1 VTASDESSEGVPDR
15 AGSSEGVPRSTTG
28 GPRRRPVLA
37 VVVVVILAVD
47 AILLAWTEMAW
58 LTVRT
63 EATGFPLPLSALV
76 AALTTPLL
84 VLAADAVMPRS
95 AALFAPLGTWTLTIV
110 GAGLWSPAGAG
121 VLPPD
126 WRAVLLLAAGVLP
139 ALVVGM
145 RRPGR
150 HDPLPPTSEPV
161 RQDTGD
167 G

>member
-1 VTASDESSEGVPDR
+1 MTASDESSEGVPDR
-15 AGSSEGVPRSTTG
+15 AGSSEGVPRSTTTG
-28 GPRRRPVLA
+28 RRSVLA
-37 VVVVVILAVD
+37 PVVVVILAVD

-63 EATGFPLPLSALV
+63 GATGFPLPLSALV
-76 AALTTPLL
+76 AAVTTPLL
-84 VLAADAVMPRS
+84 VLAADAAMPRS
-95 AALFAPLGTWTLTIV
+95 AALFAPLATWTLTIV

-150 HDPLPPTSEPV
+150 HDPLPRAPGPV

>member
-1 VTASDESSEGVPDR
+1 MTQENDHGR
-15 AGSSEGVPRSTTG
+15 GRT
-28 GPRRRPVLA
+28 VLA
-37 VVVVVILAVD
+37 AVAVVILAVD

-58 LTVRT
+58 LTIRT
-63 EATGFPLPLSALV
+63 EASGFPLPLSALV

-84 VLAADAVMPRS
+84 VLAADAAMPRTS
-95 AALFAPLGTWTLTIV
+95 LLFAPLVTWTLTIV

-126 WRAVLLLAAGVLP
+126 WRAILLLAAGVLP

-150 HDPLPPTSEPV
+150 YDPVPATAASTPGHSPEPL
-161 RQDTGD
+161 RQDTQD

>member
-1 VTASDESSEGVPDR
+1 VTAPDESSEGVPDR
-15 AGSSEGVPRSTTG
+15 AGSSEGVPRSTTHR
-28 GPRRRPVLA
+28 PRHRPVLA
-37 VVVVVILAVD
+37 VIVVVILAVD

-63 EATGFPLPLSALV
+63 EATAFPLPLSALV

-84 VLAADAVMPRS
+84 VLAADAAMPRS

-139 ALVVGM
+139 ALIVGM

-150 HDPLPPTSEPV
+150 HDPLPPAPGPV

>member
-1 VTASDESSEGVPDR
+1 VTSPDEPAG
-15 AGSSEGVPRSTTG
+15 GSSEGVPECARSTQGDPRSTT
-28 GPRRRPVLA
+28 RRRTVLA
-37 VVVVVILAVD
+37 AVAVAILTLDAV
-47 AILLAWTEMAW
+47 LLAWTEMAW

-76 AALTTPLL
+76 AALTTPIL
-84 VLAADAVMPRS
+84 VLAADAAMPRTS
-95 AALFAPLGTWTLTIV
+95 LLFVPLGAWTLTIL

-150 HDPLPPTSEPV
+150 YDPLPAE
-161 RQDTGD
+161 RHDARNG
-167 G
+167 

>member
-1 VTASDESSEGVPDR
+1 VTVSEESSEGVPDR
-15 AGSSEGVPRSTTG
+15 AGSSEGVPRSTTTT
-28 GPRRRPVLA
+28 RRRPVLA
-37 VVVVVILAVD
+37 AVAVAILAVD

-84 VLAADAVMPRS
+84 VLAADAAMPRS

-150 HDPLPPTSEPV
+150 YDPVPPAPGPV
-161 RQDTGD
+161 RHEPGD